1 MKWALIGAGIA
12 VVLVWLVCVRHRLA
26 AMEENVCNAMR
37 QIGVQ
42 LSSRFDA
49 LTALLELAQGR
60 AAPEMLLLLES
71 VRSGRSPITAA
82 SAPEEVQRQ
91 EALIS
96 KTLKHV
102 DAMTGQHP
110 ELRTEE
116 GYLRCMTALDS
127 YEKMV
132 QTGRLIYNDSVAKL
146 NRELHTFPTRLAAG
160 VLGFHTHEYLE
171 LPGMANG

>member
-1 MKWALIGAGIA
+1 MKWTLIGAGIVA
-12 VVLVWLVCVRHRLA
+12 LIVWILCVRRRLA

-60 AAPEMLLLLES
+60 VAPEALLLLEC
-71 VRSGRSPITAA
+71 VRSGRSPITAV
-82 SAPEEVQRQ
+82 SAPEEVRQQ

-96 KTLKHV
+96 ETLERV
-102 DAMTGQHP
+102 AEMTGQHP
-110 ELRTEE
+110 ELRMSE
-116 GYLRCMTALDS
+116 GYFRCMTALDS

-132 QTGRLIYNDSVAKL
+132 RTSRLIYNDSVAKL
-146 NRELHTFPTRLAAG
+146 NRELHAFPTRLAAD
-160 VLGFHTHEYLE
+160 VLGFHPHEYLE
-171 LPGMANG
+171 LPEAANG